1 MGYTFLTL
9 DDVNVSGKSIL
20 VRVDIN
26 SPISP
31 RNGKILDISRMRAI
45 QDTLNDLKSAK
56 VVLLA
61 HQSRPGKSDFTTL
74 RPHAKVLRMLTGGRV
89 RFVEGVFGPA
99 ARDAIKST
107 NIGEILLLENVRF
120 YSEENIEVP
129 PEKLVKTHLVRR
141 LSPYFDLFVNDAFPA
156 AHRSH
161 PSLVGFA
168 EVLPTVAGR
177 VMERELNALNKS
189 LNPDRPCAFVIGGG
203 KVYTKLKII
212 ENILKNGKADKILI
226 GGLLVHIFLQA
237 IGKDIGKANEK
248 AAAEYEKLLE
258 HAKRLI
264 KEHESAIEI
273 PIDVGIDKNGKRTD
287 ISTDELPSDYQ
298 ILDVG
303 PNTVDKYIDIINASQ
318 TIVANGPLGVFER
331 DDFALGTKK
340 IVEAM
345 AAHNGTT
352 IVGGGELGALIYT
365 LGIDRKL
372 SHVSTGGGATI
383 SLLSG
388 EQLPVIT
395 ALERAS
401 ERFRK
406 ATRKKL
412 KKT

>member
-9 DDVNVSGKSIL
+9 DDVNVSGRSVL

-45 QDTLNDLKSAK
+45 QDTLNDLKPAR

-74 RPHAKVLRMLTGGRV
+74 RPHAKVLRTLTGGRV
-89 RFVEGVFGPA
+89 RFVEDIFGPT

-129 PEKLVKTHLVRR
+129 PENLVKTHLVRI

-189 LNPDRPCAFVIGGG
+189 LNPDRPCAFVIGGS

-212 ENILKNGKADKILI
+212 ENILKNGKADKILV
-226 GGLLVHIFLQA
+226 GGLLTHIFLQA
-237 IGKDIGKANEK
+237 VGRDIGKVNEK
-248 AAAEYEKLLE
+248 AVAEYGKLLD
-258 HAKRLI
+258 HAKKLI
-264 KEHESAIEI
+264 KKHESVIEI
-273 PIDVGIDKNGKRTD
+273 PTDVGIDKDDERIN
-287 ISTDELPSDYQ
+287 ISTDELPSDHQ

-318 TIVANGPLGVFER
+318 TVVANGPLGVFER
-331 DDFALGTKK
+331 NDFAFGTKK

-345 AAHNGTT
+345 ATHNETT

-365 LGIDRKL
+365 LGLDSKL

-388 EQLPVIT
+388 EQLPVIA

-401 ERFRK
+401 KRFRQ